1 LPYLKPFLRGLVR
14 SGPSRRLRAWLDEAG
29 TNGGAAAPAP
39 ARFCFIHI
47 PKTGGTFVTQHENF
61 DRSVLFPIRNLGHAT
76 VVDPDWQLL
85 WDIPAPFG
93 EANAVP
99 TACLDGRIVF
109 SNVRNVFSFLVS
121 YFHHAAGSIDKY
133 RNPHHYDFAAAKRG
147 FDYLLKTIAD
157 RDMIWPSRRLVHY
170 QLFAQPTG
178 TALVSWLNC
187 TASLDV
193 HLHEMAEA
201 FGLGYRQGKP
211 QRIGPAGDYRSYYT
225 DELADLVDRTWKREI
240 ELLGFALDEPH
251 CRYSPLEMAARV
263 RAMKYVLRNDQ
274 FISAESGNDPW
285 SSSPAKAGDPVTTDL
300 SNRRTT
306 VFTGCPLSRA

>member
-29 TNGGAAAPAP
+29 TNGDAAAP

-61 DRSVLFPIRNLGHAT
+61 DQSVLFPIRNLAHAT

-93 EANAVP
+93 EANTVP
-99 TACLDGRIVF
+99 TDSLDGKFVF
-109 SNVRNVFSFLVS
+109 SNVRNVFSFFVS
-121 YFHHAAGSIDKY
+121 YFHHAAGSIEKY
-133 RNPHHYDFAAAKRG
+133 HNPHHYDFAAAGRG

-170 QLFAQPTG
+170 QLFAQPSG
-178 TALVSWLNC
+178 TAVVSWLNC

-193 HLHEMAEA
+193 HLHAMAAA
-201 FGLGYRQGKP
+201 FRLGYRPGKP
-211 QRIGPAGDYRSYYT
+211 QRVGPAGDYRSYYT
-225 DELADLVDRTWKREI
+225 DALADLVDRTWKREI
-240 ELLGFALDEPH
+240 ELFGFEFDESR
-251 CRYSPLEMAARV
+251 CRYSPLEMAERV
-263 RAMKYVLRNDQ
+263 GAVRYVLRSDQ
-274 FISAESGNDPW
+274 LMPVRAPGSCRRVEQCLGLDEVRGVETLGES
-285 SSSPAKAGDPVTTDL
+285 
-300 SNRRTT
+300 
-306 VFTGCPLSRA
+306 